1 MLTTHHLDHPE
12 TGESQ
17 VLDGWSYF
25 WGAVGGPVYVFVKGF
40 RLLALAMLG
49 ISLVIFG
56 GGFLVLTFAVTI
68 FGDPLMSVLAIVAI
82 VTVAIA
88 IQSSVAVELVRY
100 GLVRSGWR
108 EGYYY

>member
-1 MLTTHHLDHPE
+1 MLKTYHLDQPD

-40 RLLALAMLG
+40 HLLALAMLG
-49 ISLVIFG
+49 ISCGVIG
-56 GGFLVLTFAVTI
+56 AGFLVLSFAVTI
-68 FGDPLMSVLAIVAI
+68 LGDPLMSVMAILGTI
-82 VTVAIA
+82 VVVIA
-88 IQSSVAVELVRY
+88 IQATVAVELVRY
-100 GLVRSGWR
+100 GLVRTGWR